1 MLMPITAATKAQR
14 GTKRT
19 CQNAECGSRFY
30 DLNHDPI
37 ICPIC
42 NTAYALALAPPPP
55 PAGTSIRPYRKPT
68 KKPGIEAADG
78 IKAEVG
84 AEDDEL
90 AVIETEEEPAV
101 AEDDETIIEEVEE
114 DASDVSGMIDA
125 SIDTDEKA

>member
-1 MLMPITAATKAQR
+1 MSTTGAMKTQR

-42 NTAYALALAPPPP
+42 NTAYALALAPPPA
-55 PAGTSIRPYRKPT
+55 PAATSMRTYRKPA
-68 KKPGIEAADG
+68 KKPGIEAADD

-90 AVIETEEEPAV
+90 AVIEAEEEPNI
-101 AEDDETIIEEVEE
+101 AEDDETMIEEVEE
-114 DASDVSGMIDA
+114 DASDVSGIIDA
-125 SIDTDEKA
+125 PIDTDEKA

>member
-1 MLMPITAATKAQR
+1 MSTTAAMKTQR

-42 NTAYALALAPPPP
+42 NTAYALALAPPPA
-55 PAGTSIRPYRKPT
+55 PAATSIRPYRKPA
-68 KKPGIEAADG
+68 KKPGIEAADD

-90 AVIETEEEPAV
+90 AVIEAEEEPTI
-101 AEDDETIIEEVEE
+101 AEDDETMIEEVEE
-114 DASDVSGMIDA
+114 DASDVSGIIDA
-125 SIDTDEKA
+125 PIDTDEKA